1 MLRISEI
8 ERSELELKALTR
20 DEAKK
25 VIGGSL
31 VLTDENN
38 KVVGYTCTIVFGKT
52 LCPDLLIGSMSPFPK
67 QVRSQYSSVKEESRF

>member
-8 ERSELELKALTR
+8 ERSELDLKALTQ

-31 VLTDENN
+31 IFTDENG
-38 KVVGYTCTIVFGKT
+38 KVVGYTCTILLEKT
-52 LCPDLLIGSMSPFPK
+52 DCPDILIGSMTPFQK
-67 QVRSQYSSVKEESRF
+67 QVRSQYSSVRKESRF